1 LLKSSKFRLIVY
13 LSLVLVTIAY
23 SQMAWADGLF
33 IDLSLAPPVINADGG
48 SHEVV
53 VVQLRHGN
61 GQPYIAPE
69 NVTVYLTSSNLDVG
83 SVSESVVIPAGRSYA
98 RGVFDASYNAGVS
111 LITASAEEFMTD
123 DVVLQ
128 VIKSDFDAR
137 LTVTA
142 APPIMPA
149 VKNVE
154 GRAIIQIM
162 DYDGNPYNA
171 LMDVDLT
178 LSSSNHSVL
187 TLPAKAVIGKGTNYV
202 EVTYIIQG
210 ELPGGAIIYAHAQNF
225 DPGHATVTITNET
238 RKPYSLALYFAP
250 NVLLPDQATHEAVTV
265 QLLDVDGH
273 PVKATKNTVV
283 TLTSSNLNIATVTDT
298 LTIPKDQYHAST
310 TVNTRYLVGDTI
322 VAASSPSL
330 NPVDGTLVVK
340 GNLPRTLEVYM
351 APSTI
356 IADGEDNEII
366 TIQVLDEEGNP
377 ILADHDITVYLS
389 SSSPRVGTVPV
400 SGTIDRGSS
409 YITVPFK
416 ATIRPGTASIIVATQ
431 GLEPSEAKI
440 VTVALKMNVT
450 LTTPKSIVLNQTFTV
465 QVNVTSFGQPV
476 SGADV
481 KWTALGG
488 VLIQED
494 GSTDGGGVA
503 EARIVQKY
511 EQLNL
516 KAEVAKA
523 GYLKETAQKSIKIT
537 QTSKPELVI
546 DVFGYEVSLF
556 VVLIVVAMIIAV
568 SVGGYVYLKY
578 RKKKEGEQQD
588 LELFP

>member
-1 LLKSSKFRLIVY
+1 MKPTKYILIFS
-13 LSLVLVTIAY
+13 LFLVLGTLSY
-23 SQMAWADGLF
+23 SQTAWADGLF
-33 IDLSLAPPVINADGG
+33 IDLSLAPPVINANGG

-53 VVQLRHGN
+53 VVQLRHSN
-61 GQPYIAPE
+61 SQPYIAPG

-83 SVSESVVIPAGRSYA
+83 SVSESVVIPEGRSYA
-98 RGVFDASYNAGVS
+98 RATFDASYNAGVS

-137 LTVTA
+137 LMVTV
-142 APPIMPA
+142 APSIMPA

-162 DYDGNPYNA
+162 DYSGNPYNA
-171 LMDVDLT
+171 LRDVDLT
-178 LSSSNHSVL
+178 LSSSNHSIL
-187 TLPAKAVIGKGTNYV
+187 TLPATAVIGKGANYV
-202 EVTYIIQG
+202 EVTYTVQG
-210 ELPGGAIIYAHAQNF
+210 VLPGGAIIYAHAQNF

-238 RKPYSLALYFAP
+238 RKPYSLAMYFAP
-250 NVLLPDQATHEAVTV
+250 GVLLPDQGTHEAVTV
-265 QLLDVDGH
+265 QLLDVDGN

-283 TLTSSNLNIATVTDT
+283 TLTSSNLNIATVVDT
-298 LTIPKDQYHAST
+298 LTIPKDEYHASA
-310 TVNTRYLVGDTI
+310 TVDTRYLVGDTI

-330 NPVDGTLVVK
+330 VPVDGTLAVR
-340 GNLPRTLEVYM
+340 GNLPRILEIYM
-351 APSTI
+351 APSMI
-356 IADGEDNEII
+356 IADGEDNDII

-400 SGTIDRGSS
+400 SGTIGRGSS

-416 ATIRPGTASIIVATQ
+416 ATGRPGIASIIAATQ
-431 GLEPSEAKI
+431 GLEPSEATI
-440 VTVALKMNVT
+440 ETVALKMNVT

-465 QVNVTSFGQPV
+465 QVNVTSFGYPV
-476 SGADV
+476 PGADV

-488 VLIQED
+488 VITQED
-494 GSTDGGGVA
+494 ASTDGSGVA
-503 EARIVQKY
+503 GARITQKY

-516 KAEVAKA
+516 KAEVVKA

-537 QTSKPELVI
+537 QTSKPELMINVLG
-546 DVFGYEVSLF
+546 FEVSLF
-556 VVLIVVAMIIAV
+556 VVLIAVAAIIAA
-568 SVGGYVYLKY
+568 SVGGYAYLKY
-578 RKKKEGEQQD
+578 RKKKEGGQQD